1 MKTLLAKPTIK
12 IIAVDYL
19 DDVGP
24 TPVYVGR
31 AEINGIAVVFDVCNN
46 RCDYLELFDSPDIPI
61 SKIQNINSLAGHVLL
76 LEFILQKY
84 YTTTEKEM
92 TLKHC

>member
-46 RCDYLELFDSPDIPI
+46 RCDYLKLFDSPDIPI
-61 SKIQNINSLAGHVLL
+61 SKTQNINSSIIDH
-76 LEFILQKY
+76 Y
-84 YTTTEKEM
+84 YNHICDHLVKNVPVFY
-92 TLKHC
+92 KHQN